1 MCLNISSVSRVT
13 THLANFFYLQGRNVI
28 IESSWGSPKITKDG
42 VTVAKAIELQDK
54 FQNVGAKLVQVW
66 SLLQVSLSLSTFSK
80 PEEGVFELS
89 KPTLQLSFSF
99 QYIHYIRSR
108 WKRQQTTLFS

>member
-66 SLLQVSLSLSTFSK
+66 SFYKFPYLYPLFQNRRKVSLDQANQPYVFFPLSNT
-80 PEEGVFELS
+80 
-89 KPTLQLSFSF
+89 
-99 QYIHYIRSR
+99 YIRSR
-108 WKRQQTTLFS
+108 WKGQKQTTLFS